1 MKRTAEEPLPEIRD
15 GFKFRSG
22 RLALD
27 LPATLAARLKGEQR
41 ELLATPKDLG
51 RWLVAAGLTE
61 GAPEPTAKELD
72 RARALRE
79 ALYRL
84 GMACVDGSGF
94 EAADR
99 ELLNRWAAEP
109 PPVPQLGPEGKVQWN
124 RTGVRALLAM
134 LARDGVELFGG
145 PLATRIR
152 QCSGEGCALLFV
164 DTSRSGERRWC
175 SMAGCGNKAKV
186 AELRRRRRS
195 ASADSGVDSPELET
209 PASPRPDSTK

>member
-1 MKRTAEEPLPEIRD
+1 MKKTAEEPLPEIRD

-27 LPATLAARLKGEQR
+27 LPATLAARLKDEPR
-41 ELLATPKDLG
+41 ELLATPEDFG
-51 RWLVAAGLTE
+51 RWLVAARLAE
-61 GAPEPTAKELD
+61 RAPEPTAKELD
-72 RARALRE
+72 QARALRE

-84 GMACVDGSGF
+84 GMACVEGSGF
-94 EAADR
+94 ETADR
-99 ELLNRWAAEP
+99 ELLNRWAAES
-109 PPVPQLGPEGKVQWN
+109 PPVPQLGPEGEVHWN

-145 PLATRIR
+145 PLAARIR

-175 SMAGCGNKAKV
+175 SMTGCGNKAKV
-186 AELRRRRRS
+186 AELRRRRS
-195 ASADSGVDSPELET
+195 TTADSGAD
-209 PASPRPDSTK
+209 

>member
-1 MKRTAEEPLPEIRD
+1 MTTEKPLPEIRD

-27 LPATLAARLKGEQR
+27 LPATVAARLRAEPR
-41 ELLATPKDLG
+41 DLLAMPHDLG
-51 RWLVAAGLTE
+51 RWLVAAGLVE
-61 GAPEPTAKELD
+61 GNPEPTAEELGE
-72 RARALRE
+72 ARSLRE

-84 GMACVDGSGF
+84 GMACVEGCGF
-94 EAADR
+94 EKEDR
-99 ELLNRWAAEP
+99 DLLNRWAAEP
-109 PPVPQLGPEGKVQWN
+109 PPVPQLGPAGGVFWN
-124 RTGVRALLAM
+124 RTGVRAFLSM

-145 PLATRIR
+145 PLAQRIR
-152 QCSGEGCALLFV
+152 KCAGEGCALLFV

-195 ASADSGVDSPELET
+195 TPPAPAAD
-209 PASPRPDSTK
+209 

>member
-1 MKRTAEEPLPEIRD
+1 MTMTTEIPEIRD

-27 LPATLAARLKGEQR
+27 LPASVAAGLRAEPWD
-41 ELLATPKDLG
+41 LLATPHDLG
-51 RWLVAAGLTE
+51 RWLVAAGLAE
-61 GAPEPTAKELD
+61 SNPGPTAEELEQ
-72 RARALRE
+72 ARELRE

-84 GMACVDGSGF
+84 GMACVEGREF
-94 EAADR
+94 AAADR

-109 PPVPQLGPEGKVQWN
+109 PPVPQLGPAGGLIWN

-145 PLATRIR
+145 PLARRIR
-152 QCSGEGCALLFV
+152 KCAGEGCALLFV

-195 ASADSGVDSPELET
+195 TPPAPAAD
-209 PASPRPDSTK
+209 